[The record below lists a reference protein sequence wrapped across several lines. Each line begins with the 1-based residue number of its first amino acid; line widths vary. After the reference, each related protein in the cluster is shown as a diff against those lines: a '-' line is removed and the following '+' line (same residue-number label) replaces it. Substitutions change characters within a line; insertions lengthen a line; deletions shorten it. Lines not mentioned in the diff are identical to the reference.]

1 MTTSQETALEGIR
14 VLTESEIQDRLYG
27 RYLGR
32 RPGPKGP
39 GQSPRTETDL
49 LSSEV
54 IRLRRELLSLRQERE
69 RLERRL
75 TQPGS
80 LWNLLGKGLGILLLV
95 IGIGYPVGVRL
106 LQASPTGP
114 EPSPYTVQVGVYDV
128 RPAAERALN
137 HLREFGYPA
146 FWVELSRRDGRPR
159 YRIYVGQFVT
169 KEEASLEREKLIADP
184 RFKDAFVR
192 IQ

>member
-1 MTTSQETALEGIR
+1 MTASEGIR

-39 GQSPRTETDL
+39 GQSPRPETDL

-54 IRLRRELLSLRQERE
+54 IRLRQELLALRQERN
-69 RLERRL
+69 RLGKEL
-75 TQPGS
+75 G
-80 LWNLLGKGLGILLLV
+80 WNLLGKGLGILLLV

-146 FWVELSRRDGRPR
+146 FWVESSRRDGRPR